1 MFAGKGT
8 ASDTEHKR
16 FDGRQ
21 LQVDQNCNRFSKHR
35 ASSQSKELPYRDDI
49 VG

>member
-21 LQVDQNCNRFSKHR
+21 LQIDQMKTSK
-35 ASSQSKELPYRDDI
+35 SQQVFEA
-49 VG
+49 